1 MVIES
6 WALRR
11 CAVVDVTV
19 LPSFLAAVLV
29 ITVAP
34 GPDNAYIA
42 AVAIDRGAR
51 AGLLSAVGMAL
62 GMVMH
67 VTVAALGLALLL
79 ASAPVALTIVRL
91 AGAVYLGW
99 LAVTTLR
106 SATRSGSAPRR
117 PPTDGRL
124 LARAVLT
131 NVTNPK
137 VILFFAA
144 FLPQF
149 VRPGHGPTA
158 VQMLTLGLLFLV
170 VGLVID
176 SVVGLL
182 AGRLRDV
189 LSPGSRAAAA
199 LGVMAGLTFGTLAAV
214 LALEALGT

>member
-1 MVIES
+1 M
-6 WALRR
+6 
-11 CAVVDVTV
+11 VDVTV

-42 AVAIDRGAR
+42 AVAVDRGAR

-79 ASAPVALTIVRL
+79 ASSPVALTIVRL

-99 LAVTTLR
+99 LAVTTLGSASR
-106 SATRSGSAPRR
+106 SRSAPRR

-182 AGRLRDV
+182 AGSLRDV
-189 LSPGSRAAAA
+189 LAPGSRAATA

-214 LALEALGT
+214 LALEALGA

>member
-1 MVIES
+1 M
-6 WALRR
+6 
-11 CAVVDVTV
+11 VDVTV

-42 AVAIDRGAR
+42 AVAVDRGAR

-189 LSPGSRAAAA
+189 LWPGSRAAAA

>member
-42 AVAIDRGAR
+42 AVAVDRGAR

>member
-1 MVIES
+1 M
-6 WALRR
+6 
-11 CAVVDVTV
+11 VDVTV

>member
-11 CAVVDVTV
+11 WRLPVDVTV
-19 LPSFLAAVLV
+19 LRETAGGRAGDHRG
-29 ITVAP
+29 P

-42 AVAIDRGAR
+42 AVAVDRGAR
-51 AGLLSAVGMAL
+51 AGFIGGRHGTRDGHARHRRGHGA
-62 GMVMH
+62 GP
-67 VTVAALGLALLL
+67 AAGFCPRGPDHRA
-79 ASAPVALTIVRL
+79 L

-182 AGRLRDV
+182 AG
-189 LSPGSRAAAA
+189 SFATSSRPAAAPRRSA
-199 LGVMAGLTFGTLAAV
+199 SWPG
-214 LALEALGT
+214 

>member
-1 MVIES
+1 M
-6 WALRR
+6 
-11 CAVVDVTV
+11 VDVTV

-29 ITVAP
+29 ITVALVRTMPTSPRWPSTEAPAP
-34 GPDNAYIA
+34 GFC
-42 AVAIDRGAR
+42 RR
-51 AGLLSAVGMAL
+51 SAWHSGWSCTSPSRPWGWPCCWL
-62 GMVMH
+62 R
-67 VTVAALGLALLL
+67 
-79 ASAPVALTIVRL
+79 PVALTIVRP
-91 AGAVYLGW
+91 GAVYLGW

-106 SATRSGSAPRR
+106 SATRSGSAP
-117 PPTDGRL
+117 PSTDGRRL

>member
-1 MVIES
+1 M
-6 WALRR
+6 
-11 CAVVDVTV
+11 VDVTV

-99 LAVTTLR
+99 LALTTLR

>member
-1 MVIES
+1 
-6 WALRR
+6 
-11 CAVVDVTV
+11 
-19 LPSFLAAVLV
+19 
-29 ITVAP
+29 
-34 GPDNAYIA
+34 
-42 AVAIDRGAR
+42 
-51 AGLLSAVGMAL
+51 MAL

-182 AGRLRDV
+182 AGSFATS
-189 LSPGSRAAAA
+189 SPPAVAPA

>member
-1 MVIES
+1 M
-6 WALRR
+6 
-11 CAVVDVTV
+11 VDVTV

-42 AVAIDRGAR
+42 AVAVDRGAR